1 MDRIFI
7 IVLLLGMAICVGC
20 RTDANESI
28 GDCRLPEML
37 GGIEKEFL
45 IYQKEGCSTM
55 EIEFDEIILS
65 NDEAV
70 FTGRFV
76 GPPDRRFKIDPNG
89 FVRSLACTV
98 LSNELIDGPF
108 RIVAESEFHVTSP
121 LPEDMVYGA
130 TRLFGG
136 GVNPIKF
143 TCSYKGFPSNSV
155 KKSSKSQMNL
165 LNRLPNETTVKYL
178 IKSITAVR
186 FNDCDYGYPY
196 EDFSWINIKGT
207 GECKLRVVS
216 GASEG
221 WRARRESWQ
230 MGARD

>member
-1 MDRIFI
+1 MDRISFA
-7 IVLLLGMAICVGC
+7 VLLFGVTIFAGC
-20 RTDANESI
+20 FTAADETI
-28 GDCRLPEML
+28 GDNDVPEML
-37 GGIEKEFL
+37 GGIEKECL

-55 EIEFDEIILS
+55 EIVFDEIILS
-65 NDEAV
+65 NDGAV

-155 KKSSKSQMNL
+155 KKSNKYQMNL

-178 IKSITAVR
+178 IKSITEVR

-207 GECKLRVVS
+207 GECKLRVFS

-221 WRARRESWQ
+221 WRARHES
-230 MGARD
+230 ANTPVR

>member
-1 MDRIFI
+1 MNRIFI
-7 IVLLLGMAICVGC
+7 IALLLGMAIFVGC

-28 GDCRLPEML
+28 GDCRLPEIL
-37 GGIEKEFL
+37 GGIEKECL
-45 IYQKEGCSTM
+45 IYQKEGCHTM
-55 EIEFDEIILS
+55 ELVLDEIILS
-65 NDEAV
+65 NGYAV
-70 FTGRFV
+70 FSGEFV
-76 GPPDRRFKIDPNG
+76 GPPDRCFKIDPNG

-143 TCSYKGFPSNSV
+143 TYAYKGFPSNSA
-155 KKSSKSQMNL
+155 KKNTK
-165 LNRLPNETTVKYL
+165 LPMSFLHWTSNETTVKYL
-178 IKSITAVR
+178 IKSITEVR

-196 EDFSWINIKGT
+196 EDFSWINIKGV
-207 GECKLRVVS
+207 GECKLRVV
-216 GASEG
+216 
-221 WRARRESWQ
+221 
-230 MGARD
+230 RD

>member
-76 GPPDRRFKIDPNG
+76 GP
-89 FVRSLACTV
+89 
-98 LSNELIDGPF
+98 
-108 RIVAESEFHVTSP
+108 
-121 LPEDMVYGA
+121 
-130 TRLFGG
+130 
-136 GVNPIKF
+136 
-143 TCSYKGFPSNSV
+143 SNSV
-155 KKSSKSQMNL
+155 KKSNKSQMNL
-165 LNRLPNETTVKYL
+165 LNRLPNETTIKYL

-216 GASEG
+216 GAGEG
-221 WRARRESWQ
+221 WRARHES
-230 MGARD
+230 AAEVR